1 MKIKLYRLSNME
13 GHDGLKMDTMK
24 NDIREELKE
33 EMTERFEEGF
43 TYDDFMEDCDT
54 HIQYKYNT
62 HPMTKYE
69 CEPIVGNDLEDYLE
83 MEEEA
88 CAYYKE
94 VCGEDYTER
103 GMVKIVPLWLLSVAE
118 EWKNDELENLYEE
131 LTRDPLAIQ
140 Q

>member
-1 MKIKLYRLSNME
+1 ME
-13 GHDGLKMDTMK
+13 GHDGGKMDTMK

-43 TYDDFMEDCDT
+43 TYDEFMEDCDT

-69 CEPIVGNDLEDYLE
+69 CFAIVGNDLQLYLE
-83 MEEEA
+83 MEVEA
-88 CAYYKE
+88 KLYCYE
-94 VCGEDYTER
+94 IMGDDY
-103 GMVKIVPLWLLSVAE
+103 VKTGLVNIVPLWLLSVAE
-118 EWKNDELENLYEE
+118 EWKQDELENLYEE
-131 LTRDPLAIQ
+131 LSRDPLTIQ

>member
-1 MKIKLYRLSNME
+1 ME
-13 GHDGLKMDTMK
+13 GHDGGKMDTMK

-43 TYDDFMEDCDT
+43 TYDEFMEDCDT

-69 CEPIVGNDLEDYLE
+69 CVAIVGNDLQLYLE
-83 MEEEA
+83 IDQVAREYWCELTG
-88 CAYYKE
+88 E
-94 VCGEDYTER
+94 VYNKSGL
-103 GMVKIVPLWLLSVAE
+103 VNIVPLWLLSVAE
-118 EWKNDELENLYEE
+118 EWKQDELENLYEE
-131 LTRDPLAIQ
+131 LSRDPLTIQ

>member
-1 MKIKLYRLSNME
+1 ME
-13 GHDGLKMDTMK
+13 GHDGGKMNTIK

-43 TYDDFMEDCDT
+43 TYDEFIEDCET

-69 CEPIVGNDLEDYLE
+69 CVAIVGNDLQLYLE

-88 CAYYKE
+88 NAYWNE
-94 VCGEDYTER
+94 LLGEDYTER
-103 GMVKIVPLWLLSVAE
+103 GMVKVVPLWLLSVAE
-118 EWKNDELENLYEE
+118 EWKQDELENLYEE
-131 LTRDPLAIQ
+131 LSRDPLTIQ

>member
-1 MKIKLYRLSNME
+1 ME
-13 GHDGLKMDTMK
+13 GHDGGKMDTMK

-43 TYDDFMEDCDT
+43 TYDEFMEDYDT

-69 CEPIVGNDLEDYLE
+69 CVAIVGNDLQLYLE

-88 CAYYKE
+88 NAYWNE
-94 VCGEDYTER
+94 LLGEDYTER
-103 GMVKIVPLWLLSVAE
+103 GMVKVVPLWLLSVAE

-131 LTRDPLAIQ
+131 LSRDPLTIQ

>member
-1 MKIKLYRLSNME
+1 ME
-13 GHDGLKMDTMK
+13 GHDGGKMNTIK

-43 TYDDFMEDCDT
+43 TYDEFIEDCET

-69 CEPIVGNDLEDYLE
+69 CVAIVGNDLQLYLE

-88 CAYYKE
+88 NAYWNE
-94 VCGEDYTER
+94 LLGEDYTGR
-103 GMVKIVPLWLLSVAE
+103 GMLEVVPLWLLSVAE
-118 EWKNDELENLYEE
+118 EWKQDELENLYEE
-131 LTRDPLAIQ
+131 LSRDPLTIQ